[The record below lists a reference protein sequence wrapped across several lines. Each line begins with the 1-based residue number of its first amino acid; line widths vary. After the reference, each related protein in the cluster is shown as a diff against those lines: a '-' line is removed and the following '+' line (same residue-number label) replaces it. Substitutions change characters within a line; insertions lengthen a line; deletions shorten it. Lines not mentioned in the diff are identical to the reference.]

1 MSHYNLR
8 TASSCFLII
17 LYTLVSAVCR
27 IVGMIRVSQ
36 TYSMSIFVLK
46 MLIYIMLVTVAK
58 IKKTSRADYDFLCPS
73 LFTCVCR
80 QSCRNRQIRV
90 RILHRQATCKMT
102 LSSNLCNDWRN
113 LLQHKFFGYR
123 MWCCV
128 AKGAAMGLRS
138 QGSCIFSVYAWR
150 RHSIRR
156 DSEWQL

>member
-1 MSHYNLR
+1 MFLNHFVHTGLCCLQNSWHDKSFSNLQYVYF
-8 TASSCFLII
+8 CVKNVNIHN
-17 LYTLVSAVCR
+17 
-27 IVGMIRVSQ
+27 VGDCG
-36 TYSMSIFVLK
+36 K
-46 MLIYIMLVTVAK
+46 N
-58 IKKTSRADYDFLCPS
+58 KKTSRADYDFLCPS

-102 LSSNLCNDWRN
+102 LLSNLNDWRN
-113 LLQHKFFGYR
+113 LLQHTFFGYH

-150 RHSIRR
+150 RHSIRH